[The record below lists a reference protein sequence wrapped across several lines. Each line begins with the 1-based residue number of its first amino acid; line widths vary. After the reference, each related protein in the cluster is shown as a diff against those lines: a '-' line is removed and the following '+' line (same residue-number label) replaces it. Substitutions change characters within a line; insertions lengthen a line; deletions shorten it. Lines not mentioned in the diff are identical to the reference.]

1 MDNLQKEFIFGI
13 RAVVEAIES
22 GKSIDKVLVKSGL
35 SGDLVKDLY
44 KSISDYKIPMQYV
57 PVEKIERI
65 TKKNHQ
71 GVLAFLSAVEFY
83 DIFTIVS
90 NLFQQ
95 GKTPFIVILDQ
106 ITDVRNLG
114 SIVRSAECAGAHAL
128 LVPTKGSARI
138 GADAAKTSAG
148 ALYHLPICRTTS
160 LINTIKELKQFG
172 LQIICATEKAN
183 GTYTDVDMTVP
194 LALVLGSEETGISN
208 DILRISDSFAR
219 IPIMGKIESLNVSNA
234 ASVLMYEVVRQRL
247 K

>member
-44 KSISDYKIPMQYV
+44 KSISDYKIPMQHV

-114 SIVRSAECAGAHAL
+114 SIVRSAECAGANAL

-234 ASVLMYEVVRQRL
+234 ASILMYEVVRQRL

>member
-44 KSISDYKIPMQYV
+44 KSISDYKIPMQHV

-114 SIVRSAECAGAHAL
+114 SIVRSAECAGANAL

-208 DILRISDSFAR
+208 DILRIGDSFAR